1 MSDFNKTYQVEMDEN
16 VATERILNRM
26 TDPRY
31 IEQRKRQRE
40 EKRRVDTVINKH
52 SL

>member
-1 MSDFNKTYQVEMDEN
+1 MQDFNKTYQVEMDEN

-31 IEQRKRQRE
+31 IEQRRRQKEEAKRVETIR
-40 EKRRVDTVINKH
+40 NKH
-52 SL
+52 TL